1 MVEVKL
7 TIEVKCCYPANS
19 QELFD
24 EIKQALINNSNFDEV
39 HIWGYQ
45 DNIDNGSN
53 SSSLPPPISH
63 HVTCDHC
70 GLYTKISDPI
80 KRGEV
85 E

>member
-24 EIKQALINNSNFDEV
+24 EINQALINNSNFDEV

-45 DNIDNGSN
+45 DNIGN
-53 SSSLPPPISH
+53 SEISHRNILPISQSC
-63 HVTCDHC
+63 TC
-70 GLYTKISDPI
+70 GLSGGLDKNEACTQN
-80 KRGEV
+80 GEV